1 MKEELRSFDDVAK
14 DCLKNIAGYYGTV
27 RISGTD
33 SLGVDIM
40 GFKAIEDTVIAE
52 LRNQTHDL
60 LEVTGYGSKTIAA
73 GNEIFFGAVATNI
86 KLTSGS
92 GEGYRAI
99 PLSLPSAPLLLGN
112 PETAIDGTT
121 IELNFSK
128 EMIDPT
134 AHADVFILKVDGEA
148 VTVTSVEH
156 GTPDSQLIIT
166 PATPIANGD
175 VVTLSMESRYIAST
189 DGARYAGVTDLPI
202 KNTVPES

>member
-1 MKEELRSFDDVAK
+1 MNESARSFDDVAK
-14 DCLKNIAGYYGTV
+14 DCLRNMAGYYGTV

-33 SLGVDIM
+33 PLGVEIM

-60 LEVTGYGSKTIAA
+60 LIVTGYTGKTITA
-73 GNEIFFGAVATNI
+73 GSEIFFGAVATNI
-86 KLTSGS
+86 TLTSGS
-92 GEGYRAI
+92 GEGYRASDL
-99 PLSLPSAPLLLGN
+99 PLPSAPLLIGN
-112 PETAIDGTT
+112 PETAIDGTI

-156 GTPDSQLIIT
+156 GTPDSQLVIT
-166 PATPIANGD
+166 PATPIAYGD
-175 VVTLSMESRYIAST
+175 VVTLSMQSRYIAST
-189 DGARYAGVTDLPI
+189 DGARYEGVSDLPI